1 MKTCIKSIVLFLTF
15 ALCLTGCKK
24 GPKGEAPTVTLLENE
39 TVVVHTKAQVYANIL
54 STGGL
59 DVTAKGIVYGVDGS
73 FQDTVFCEDD
83 DAFSSDIV
91 GLLENTIYSY
101 KAFAQNAVGTG
112 WSEESTFTTFENSLP
127 VVETADIIHV
137 DIHSA
142 HADGSILDDGGLPI
156 TDCGV
161 CWSLNPEPTM
171 DGSHASCEPS
181 KDSFTY
187 HIKNLN
193 QGSTYFVRAYA
204 VNSLGIAY
212 GEEKKFVTKWPNTI
226 TFTVNDVTFKLI
238 RVAGGTFYMGAQADD
253 PNGLNYD
260 EDAYIDEGP
269 VHQVTLDGF
278 YIAETEVTNEQ
289 WNAVM
294 DYNPSLS
301 YWDYYNRPVS
311 YVSWRGAVE
320 DFLPNLNAVL
330 GKNFRLPTEAEWE
343 FAARG
348 GNKSNGFQYSG
359 SNNVR
364 EAAWC
369 NVNSYEH
376 TWFVSWRFPNE
387 LGLYD
392 MSGNV
397 WEWCSDWYGD
407 YESEP
412 LVNPQGPATGRYR
425 VLRGGSCLSDVHS
438 CRVAS
443 RNTIEWF
450 SMHDRE
456 ACGFRIVLSQKDL

>member
-1 MKTCIKSIVLFLTF
+1 MKTCIKCIVLCLTGL
-15 ALCLTGCKK
+15 LCLTGCKK
-24 GPKGEAPTVTLLENE
+24 GPKGESPTVTLLENE

-59 DVTAKGIVYGVDGS
+59 DVMAKGFVYGVDGS
-73 FQDTVFCEDD
+73 FQDTVYCEDD
-83 DAFSSDIV
+83 DAFTSDIV
-91 GLLENTIYSY
+91 GLLENTVYSY
-101 KAFAQNAVGTG
+101 KAFAQNTVGTG
-112 WSEESTFTTFENSLP
+112 WSEESTFTTSENSLP

-156 TDCGV
+156 IDCGM
-161 CWSLNPEPTM
+161 CWSLNPEPTI
-171 DGSHASCEPS
+171 DGSHMSCEPS

-212 GEEKKFVTKWPNTI
+212 GEEKRFVTKWPNTI

-238 RVAGGTFYMGAQADD
+238 RVVGGTFYMGAQADD

-260 EDAYIDEGP
+260 ENAYIDEGP
-269 VHQVTLDGF
+269 VHQVTLDG
-278 YIAETEVTNEQ
+278 YYVAETEVTNELWQ
-289 WNAVM
+289 AVM
-294 DYNPSLS
+294 GQTPS
-301 YWDYYNRPVS
+301 YWSWYSNPVAD
-311 YVSWRGAVE
+311 VSWDDIVDR
-320 DFLPNLNAVL
+320 FLPRLNAL
-330 GKNFRLPTEAEWE
+330 SGKNFRLPTEAEWE

-348 GNKSNGFQYSG
+348 GNNSKDYKFSG
-359 SNNVR
+359 SNNVN
-364 EAAWC
+364 EVALFIE
-369 NVNSYEH
+369 NSRKR
-376 TWFVSWRFPNE
+376 TGIAFSRIPNE
-387 LGLYD
+387 LQLYG

-397 WEWCSDWYGD
+397 WEWCSDWYGE

-425 VLRGGSCLSDVHS
+425 VLRGGSCLTLERF
-438 CRVAS
+438 CRVAG
-443 RNTIEWF
+443 RNMNT
-450 SMHDRE
+450 SQYKNY